1 MHDHVNP
8 CLPEI
13 KFLETVGLHKTGTLL
28 EKGTFVEMSFL
39 AQFIPDFGFQFVV
52 TLRKLKQ
59 YRWFTRSSSTRMTL
73 RHFCFD

>member
-13 KFLETVGLHKTGTLL
+13 KSFQTVGLHKTGKQL
-28 EKGTFVEMSFL
+28 EKGTIVEISFS
-39 AQFIPDFGFQFVV
+39 AQFTPHFGFQFVV

-59 YRWFTRSSSTRMTL
+59 YRWFTRTSLTRMVIL
-73 RHFCFD
+73 F